1 MAASRLSSTA
11 ASGLDIYSNISGVP
25 GWSDSLLLASLTR
38 GGVYRVA
45 LNATHDQVIGTP
57 TLIFKSTNRY
67 RDIAIRPD
75 GKAFYL
81 VTDNVGPT
89 RDDAGV
95 STRELANPGAILE
108 FTYDP

>member
-1 MAASRLSSTA
+1 MEDDIFYVYG
-11 ASGLDIYSNISGVP
+11 ASGRDIYSKSSGVP

-45 LNATHDQVIGTP
+45 LNATHDQILGTP

-89 RDDAGV
+89 RDDNGV
-95 STRELANPGAILE
+95 STRELANPGSILE
-108 FTYDP
+108 FAYVS